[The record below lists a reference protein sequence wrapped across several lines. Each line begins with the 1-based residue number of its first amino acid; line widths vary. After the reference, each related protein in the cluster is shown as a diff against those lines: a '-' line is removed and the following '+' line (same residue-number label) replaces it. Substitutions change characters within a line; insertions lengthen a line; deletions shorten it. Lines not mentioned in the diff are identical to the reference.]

1 MVFEDRAQAGELLA
15 QNLTRFKGKGGVIY
29 VLPRGGVVVGRPVAD
44 RLDLP
49 LDLIIVRK
57 IGHPSSKEYA
67 LGAVA
72 EHTEVLNVA
81 EIGDVYKE
89 WLNTEIER
97 QKEEIRRRKRIYYGG
112 HQAISANGKIAIL
125 VDDGIATGY
134 TMEVAIKEIKL
145 QNPQKIVVAVPIVS
159 PDVARRIEEEV
170 DELIALDI
178 SLDFLGS
185 VGAYYMNFTQ
195 VEDEEV
201 IELLKK

>member
-1 MVFEDRAQAGELLA
+1 MFA
-15 QNLTRFKGKGGVIY
+15 NLFNNKTTFIR
-29 VLPRGGVVVGRPVAD
+29 
-44 RLDLP
+44 
-49 LDLIIVRK
+49 
-57 IGHPSSKEYA
+57 
-67 LGAVA
+67 
-72 EHTEVLNVA
+72 N
-81 EIGDVYKE
+81 EIGAWDDKSANSILSDPLVSEYKRY
-89 WLNTEIER
+89 L
-97 QKEEIRRRKRIYYGG
+97 EEIRRRKRIYYGG

-185 VGAYYMNFTQ
+185 VGAYYMNFPQ